1 VEGGRALREVEGSR
15 ERQGSAR
22 SQDIDMQDRGKYTH
36 ACDFVVEISE
46 SRVSESGELV
56 VDGRSGEGELLNGGD
71 DRESCCY
78 GLRRR

>member
-1 VEGGRALREVEGSR
+1 
-15 ERQGSAR
+15 
-22 SQDIDMQDRGKYTH
+22 MQDRGKYTH